1 MENAREFANRLLE
14 LLRNERHAMAEFLI
28 ALAEFD
34 RRNLYREL
42 GHATLFS
49 FLRVELKLS
58 AGAAQYR
65 KTAAELVQR
74 FPEVEAALRDGR
86 VCFSAVIQIAKVL
99 TPENCAE
106 VLPRFFGLSARDA
119 TFVAVSIRPVESA
132 PRREV
137 LVPSR
142 PAVAARTVEVAAT
155 GSPDAAPLLAFRTS
169 EVATDEAAPAPV
181 GAQEPASLPP
191 VPTRTTPPKPSSF
204 EPLDGEH
211 GRMHLN
217 VSMRLH
223 RKIEEAKHGHPGAT
237 LEEVFEAALDALLTQ
252 RAKRRGIGVKPRK
265 TPRPAKPETI
275 TAELTRALFARSGG
289 RCEWRFESGERCN
302 SPVLPEQDHVTPSA
316 LGGPTTL
323 EGMRIL
329 CRPHND
335 LAARRVFGDRWMNRF
350 TGKGRRRRD
359 TGSAT

>member
-1 MENAREFANRLLE
+1 MENAREFANRLVE
-14 LLRNERHAMAEFLI
+14 LLQNERHAMAEFLI
-28 ALAEFD
+28 ALAAFD

-42 GHATLFS
+42 GHASLFS

-86 VCFSAVIQIAKVL
+86 LCFSAVIQVAKVL

-119 TFVAVSIRPVESA
+119 AFVAVAIRPVESP

-142 PAVAARTVEVAAT
+142 PAVATRTVEV
-155 GSPDAAPLLAFRTS
+155 
-169 EVATDEAAPAPV
+169 
-181 GAQEPASLPP
+181 
-191 VPTRTTPPKPSSF
+191 
-204 EPLDGEH
+204 
-211 GRMHLN
+211 
-217 VSMRLH
+217 
-223 RKIEEAKHGHPGAT
+223 
-237 LEEVFEAALDALLTQ
+237 
-252 RAKRRGIGVKPRK
+252 
-265 TPRPAKPETI
+265 PRPAKPDTI

-350 TGKGRRRRD
+350 TGKGRKRGNSR
-359 TGSAT
+359 

>member
-142 PAVAARTVEVAAT
+142 PAVAARTIEVVAT

-169 EVATDEAAPAPV
+169 EVATDEAAPEPA
-181 GAQEPASLPP
+181 GAQGPASLSP
-191 VPTRTTPPKPSSF
+191 VPTRTAPPKPSSF

-223 RKIEEAKHGHPGAT
+223 RKIEEAKHGQPGAT
-237 LEEVFEAALDALLTQ
+237 LEEVFETALDALLTQ
-252 RAKRRGIGVKPRK
+252 RAKRRGIGVKP
-265 TPRPAKPETI
+265 
-275 TAELTRALFARSGG
+275 
-289 RCEWRFESGERCN
+289 
-302 SPVLPEQDHVTPSA
+302 
-316 LGGPTTL
+316 
-323 EGMRIL
+323 
-329 CRPHND
+329 
-335 LAARRVFGDRWMNRF
+335 
-350 TGKGRRRRD
+350 GRRRARRTLHGKGAEARRLRLAVLTSWQRGRGWD
-359 TGSAT
+359 RRRASTAPFTRLSFADRAAPVSAHGTGPRPPLVSSHLGSARPPRASAFPKPVA

>member
-1 MENAREFANRLLE
+1 METARAFANRLRD
-14 LLRNERHAMAEFLI
+14 LLRNERNAMAEFLI

-86 VCFSAVIQIAKVL
+86 LCFSAVIQVAKVL
-99 TPENCAE
+99 TRENCAE
-106 VLPRFFGLSARDA
+106 VLPQFFGLSARDA
-119 TFVAVSIRPVESA
+119 AFVAVAIRPVESP

-142 PAVAARTVEVAAT
+142 PAVASRTVEVVAT
-155 GSPDAAPLLAFRTS
+155 GSLDAAPLLAFRTS
-169 EVATDEAAPAPV
+169 EVTTAAPAPAD
-181 GAQEPASLPP
+181 AQEQTPLPP
-191 VPTRTTPPKPSSF
+191 APVRTTPPKPSSF
-204 EPLDGEH
+204 EPLDAEH

-223 RKIEEAKHGHPGAT
+223 RKIEEAKHGQPGAT
-237 LEEVFEAALDALLTQ
+237 LEEVFETALDALLTQ
-252 RAKRRGIGVKPRK
+252 RAKRKGIGVKPRK
-265 TPRPAKPETI
+265 TPRPAKPDTI
-275 TAELTRALFARSGG
+275 TAELTRALFARSEG
-289 RCEWRFESGERCN
+289 RCEWIFESGERCN

-335 LAARRVFGDRWMNRF
+335 LAARRIFGDRWMDRF
-350 TGKGRRRRD
+350 TGKGRRRGS
-359 TGSAT
+359 GSAS

>member
-34 RRNLYREL
+34 RRDLYREL

-142 PAVAARTVEVAAT
+142 PAVAARTIEVVAT

-181 GAQEPASLPP
+181 GAQGPASLPP